1 MANPIGYDRRLYGDP
16 ELFGLNLD
24 AVLEAYTSNYDQF
37 PDSPDDMIVFIDRI
51 TDSDYSFYQDQRDY
65 FLRNK
70 NKLIFVKDSL
80 SAQYKEYANSF
91 RKLMTPSILSE
102 GTPVR
107 HNVAIINDL

>member
-1 MANPIGYDRRLYGDP
+1 M
-16 ELFGLNLD
+16 
-24 AVLEAYTSNYDQF
+24 
-37 PDSPDDMIVFIDRI
+37 
-51 TDSDYSFYQDQRDY
+51 
-65 FLRNK
+65 
-70 NKLIFVKDSL
+70 FVKDSL